1 LTATDLADWAA
12 YRVAYG
18 PITIHERLDMLQ
30 AVLAYFIAK
39 TGGMRGV
46 DFSDFENQ
54 WADALDR
61 RLELRTRA
69 FERGRS

>member
-1 LTATDLADWAA
+1 
-12 YRVAYG
+12 
-18 PITIHERLDMLQ
+18 LQ